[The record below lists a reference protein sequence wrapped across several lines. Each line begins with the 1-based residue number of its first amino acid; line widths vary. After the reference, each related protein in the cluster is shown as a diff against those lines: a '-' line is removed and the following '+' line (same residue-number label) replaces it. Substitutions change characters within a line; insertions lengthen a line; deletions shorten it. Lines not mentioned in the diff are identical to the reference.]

1 MEQIVMTLFSI
12 TMPTGK
18 IFCFFTST
26 KKSKAI
32 SSFCVI
38 QGMVCL
44 GFEKD
49 AGQGLWLFLARALV

>member
-1 MEQIVMTLFSI
+1 
-12 TMPTGK
+12 MPTGK
-18 IFCFFTST
+18 IFCFFAGT

-32 SSFCVI
+32 SMSCVV

-49 AGQGLWLFLARALV
+49 AEQGLWLFLARALI